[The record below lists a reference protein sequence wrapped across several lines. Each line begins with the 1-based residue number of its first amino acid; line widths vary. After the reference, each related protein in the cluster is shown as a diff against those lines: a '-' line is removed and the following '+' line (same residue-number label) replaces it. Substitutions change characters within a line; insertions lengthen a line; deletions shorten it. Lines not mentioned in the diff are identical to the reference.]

1 MPNKELVTRVTQ
13 IGAEEE
19 RVLEFIASTET
30 PDRSGD
36 ILDVDGWKTDAYIG
50 STEKNGNPVFAW
62 GHDYS
67 KLPVGK
73 TLSVMKDLASKALKI
88 RVWFPSIE
96 DMNTDPAHPSEPS
109 LFADTVYNAYKKG
122 LLNAV
127 SVGFNPIKWE
137 PRTDPE
143 MQDKPTYARGMH
155 FIEQELLEVSAV
167 VVPCNAEALITG
179 RSVKQLNPALDEKIL
194 KVFSS
199 FGLVKSEEKKEPEVQ
214 EKEVPTV
221 PKENELSDVAKSVEE
236 IKTAVEKRGSRFSTE
251 TRKVLGEVTDAM
263 KACRKGIAACEKAIE
278 GLMAEPE
285 EVKPEDEESPKALRE
300 PETKAVEKA
309 AETPVK
315 EAVEK
320 VKGDLRLD
328 SSTLLSDVEKLFS
341 VEEE

>member
-1 MPNKELVTRVTQ
+1 MTNKELVTRVTQ
-13 IGAEEE
+13 IGTDEE

-36 ILDVDGWKTDAYIG
+36 ILDVEGWKTDNYIG
-50 STEKNGNPVFAW
+50 TSDKNGNPVFAW

-67 KLPVGK
+67 KLPIGK
-73 TLSVMKDLASKALKI
+73 TMSVEKDLTSKALKI

-109 LFADTVYNAYKKG
+109 LFSDTVYNAYKKG
-122 LLNAV
+122 LLSAV

-137 PRTDPE
+137 PRTDPA

-155 FIEQELLEVSAV
+155 FHEQELLEVSAV

-199 FGLVKSEEKKEPEVQ
+199 FGLVKSEEKEEPKIP

-221 PKENELSDVAKSVEE
+221 LKENEPSDVAKSIEE
-236 IKTAVEKRGSRFSTE
+236 IKTVVEKRGSRFSTE

-285 EVKPEDEESPKALRE
+285 EVKPEDEESPKAVQRE
-300 PETKAVEKA
+300 PETKAVE
-309 AETPVK
+309 T
-315 EAVEK
+315 VEK
-320 VKGDLRLD
+320 VKGELRLD